1 MVAAENDIQIFDRAL
16 MKQKRTRAAASFDK
30 TDFLFTWTIDNLRD
44 RLDIIQRSPETI
56 VQLGARGGRIVDGAA
71 VCDLNTAFAPTILAD
86 EEFLPFTPASLDC
99 IISALNLHS
108 VNDLP
113 GSLLQ
118 IKNTLKPD
126 GMFVA
131 ALFGGETLHELRA
144 SLNAAEM
151 DLKGGMS
158 PRVFPFADKQE
169 LGALLQRAGFA
180 LPVVDSEIITV
191 TYDNM
196 FKLLADIRGMGE
208 SNIIAARDKR
218 YVGKDFFLKAAQHYA
233 ENFADN
239 HEGADGRIVA
249 SFEIIFLI
257 GWAPHES
264 QQKPLQPGSA
274 KERLADVLNAKETVL

>member
-1 MVAAENDIQIFDRAL
+1 MPQNDIQIFDREL
-16 MKQKRTRAAASFDK
+16 LKQKRTRSADK
-30 TDFLFTWTIDNLRD
+30 FSETDFLFTWTIDNLRD
-44 RLDIIQRSPETI
+44 RLEVIQRSPECV
-56 VQLGARGGRIVDGAA
+56 VQLGARGGSIMNGAT
-71 VCDLNTAFAPTILAD
+71 VCDLNNAFAPNILAD
-86 EEFLPFTPASLDC
+86 EEFLPFAPASLDC
-99 IISALNLHS
+99 VISALNLHS

-113 GSLLQ
+113 GSLIQ
-118 IKNTLKPD
+118 IKNALKPD
-126 GMFVA
+126 GMFIA

-144 SLNAAEM
+144 SLNSAEM
-151 DLKGGMS
+151 EIRDGMS

-169 LGALLQRAGFA
+169 LGGLLQRAGFA

-191 TYDNM
+191 TYKNM

-208 SNIIAARDKR
+208 GNIISARDKR

-233 ENFADN
+233 ENFA
-239 HEGADGRIVA
+239 EADGRIVA

-274 KERLADVLNAKETVL
+274 KERLADVLNAQEEAL